1 MIKNF
6 LLREKPA
13 KYLILLLD
21 NFNGDIKTISWLQR
35 KTEATFSHTKL
46 VVDRY
51 INEDLV
57 TKEKKGRINMLS
69 LTVKGREIAERL
81 RSLYNFDKNA
91 IPRT

>member
-21 NFNGDIKTISWLQR
+21 NFNGDIKTISWLRR